1 MATAKLLRIM
11 VLTLCILVLSS
22 TVYAQTETVLHTFTG
37 GSDGGVPYSTLVAD
51 KEGDLYG
58 TAQNYGNNTWAY
70 SLYACGTV
78 FEMTHATGG
87 WAFNLLYNFQGG
99 ADGWSPS
106 SPLVL
111 DRNGDLYGTTFY
123 GGNAQTAGNG
133 TVFELKRAA
142 SGWSE
147 SILYAFTGG
156 TDGGWPNAGLA
167 LDQAGNLY
175 GTTLGG
181 GDPSCESGGCGV
193 VFELTRTPWGW
204 KEMVL
209 HAFQGTDGTGAYT
222 GVTLSVEVG
231 NGLPTTHPRAIF
243 GTTLYGGNGYNG
255 ALTGGGVVFQLVP
268 SGDSWVYR
276 VLYEFPDN
284 AGRPG
289 GPPFID
295 QSGILYDMDSL
306 GGFGNGAVFELR
318 PGPAETSW
326 EETDIYSFRG
336 PPDDGWFGLYQG
348 VVMDPHGNLYGATS
362 AGGSST
368 NCLGGCGTVFR
379 LTQSGGSWFESGLYS
394 MTGGADGWG
403 QFTGGVT
410 LDGDGAVY
418 GMTPNG
424 GDPSCEGFGEPG
436 CGVIYRVNP

>member
-1 MATAKLLRIM
+1 L
-11 VLTLCILVLSS
+11 
-22 TVYAQTETVLHTFTG
+22 
-37 GSDGGVPYSTLVAD
+37 
-51 KEGDLYG
+51 
-58 TAQNYGNNTWAY
+58 
-70 SLYACGTV
+70 
-78 FEMTHATGG
+78 
-87 WAFNLLYNFQGG
+87 
-99 ADGWSPS
+99 
-106 SPLVL
+106 
-111 DRNGDLYGTTFY
+111 
-123 GGNAQTAGNG
+123 
-133 TVFELKRAA
+133 
-142 SGWSE
+142 
-147 SILYAFTGG
+147 
-156 TDGGWPNAGLA
+156 
-167 LDQAGNLY
+167 
-175 GTTLGG
+175 
-181 GDPSCESGGCGV
+181 
-193 VFELTRTPWGW
+193 GW

-268 SGDSWVYR
+268 WGDSWVYR

-336 PPDDGWFGLYQG
+336 PPYDGWFGLYQG